1 MLKGFLLEFDWKYII
16 MKVFVLIVFY
26 IICFLYYCEIK
37 WFFFKLWFFECKDGI
52 MLFRKY
58 YIEIWEFIVG
68 LNIFVGFI
76 L

>member
-1 MLKGFLLEFDWKYII
+1 MLYG
-16 MKVFVLIVFY
+16 FY
-26 IICFLYYCEIK
+26 IIVKLSG
-37 WFFFKLWFFECKDGI
+37 FFFKLWFFECKDGI

-58 YIEIWEFIVG
+58 YIEIWELIVG